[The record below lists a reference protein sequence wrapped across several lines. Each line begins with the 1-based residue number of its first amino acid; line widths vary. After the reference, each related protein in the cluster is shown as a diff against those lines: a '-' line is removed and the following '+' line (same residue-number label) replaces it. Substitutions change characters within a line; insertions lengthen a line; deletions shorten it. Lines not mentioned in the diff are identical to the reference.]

1 MAFGEQVLTQ
11 SGIHADIF
19 QNFNLIFQRVPYI
32 IQCVE
37 TYDREAFLAGKGA
50 TFHVQRTMVRDP
62 PSLFRRELNQ
72 PLTLSQV
79 NPTISELVA
88 QAKADF
94 GDGRQVPVQPK
105 PNNGFPVGACAGCG
119 SAKGKDGGNL
129 QQCGRCKSRK
139 YCGKKCQKKDW
150 PKHKVGCKQ
159 A

>member
-1 MAFGEQVLTQ
+1 I
-11 SGIHADIF
+11 S
-19 QNFNLIFQRVPYI
+19 QRVPYI

-37 TYDREAFLAGKGA
+37 TYDRQAFLAGKGA
-50 TFHVQRTMVRDP
+50 TFHVQRTM
-62 PSLFRRELNQ
+62 
-72 PLTLSQV
+72 V

-105 PNNGFPVGACAGCG
+105 PNNGFPAGACAGCG
-119 SAKGKDGGNL
+119 SAKGTDGGNL

-150 PKHKVGCKQ
+150 PKHRVGCKQ